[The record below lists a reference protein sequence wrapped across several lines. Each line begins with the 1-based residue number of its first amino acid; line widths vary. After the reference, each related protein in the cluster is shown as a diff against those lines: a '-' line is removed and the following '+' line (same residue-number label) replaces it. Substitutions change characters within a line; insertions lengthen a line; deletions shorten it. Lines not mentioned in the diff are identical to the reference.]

1 MTITDEEERRTVRCP
16 GYEDPPLPRGL
27 LMAVA
32 QNMHAMETY
41 ASLSKE
47 ARERL
52 LYAAGQTRPGEP
64 MQHLVEHMAQFADPN
79 PPV

>member
-1 MTITDEEERRTVRCP
+1 MTITDEEEKRALRCP
-16 GYEDPPLPRGL
+16 GYEDPPLPRGFM
-27 LMAVA
+27 MAVA

-52 LYAAGQTRPGEP
+52 LHEASLTRPGEP
-64 MQHLVEHMAQFADPN
+64 MRRLVDHMSEFADSASYK
-79 PPV
+79 

>member
-47 ARERL
+47 ARE
-52 LYAAGQTRPGEP
+52 
-64 MQHLVEHMAQFADPN
+64 
-79 PPV
+79 